1 MRVILSF
8 AFLIC
13 LTSMAAAQ
21 GFPWEKFK
29 PRTLKEVTAIT
40 TKSFKADDSMF
51 LATSLLESKM
61 SVTFTGKSR
70 PIPKERLGFI
80 STWVNMLGHPKEYE
94 KLYQREFLYKEG
106 KDEYWLPTQEP
117 VTKYFDK
124 ELKEGDEMTL
134 FLIAI
139 GAYKS
144 GEKEIDCVLLV
155 EEYQKPKSTS

>member
-1 MRVILSF
+1 
-8 AFLIC
+8 
-13 LTSMAAAQ
+13 MAAAQ
-21 GFPWEKFK
+21 GFPWGKFK
-29 PRTLKEVTAIT
+29 PRTLKDVTAMT
-40 TKSFKADDSMF
+40 TKSFKPDDSLF
-51 LATSLLESKM
+51 LATNLLESQIT
-61 SVTFTGKSR
+61 VTFTGKSR
-70 PIPKERLGFI
+70 PTTKERQDFI

-144 GEKEIDCVLLV
+144 GEKDIDCVLLV
-155 EEYQKPKSTS
+155 EEYQKSKPTS